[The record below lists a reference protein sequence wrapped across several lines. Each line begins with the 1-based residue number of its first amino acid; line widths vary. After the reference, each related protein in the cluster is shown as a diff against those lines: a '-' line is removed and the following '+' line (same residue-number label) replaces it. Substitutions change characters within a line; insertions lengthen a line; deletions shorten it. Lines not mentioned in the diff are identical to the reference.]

1 MSDAPTLP
9 LGFLAW
15 PRKDRRAWLH
25 AHPEA
30 TAEYVRCRIN
40 ALTPHELASLR
51 AAALLVRD
59 TIPEPT

>member
-1 MSDAPTLP
+1 MSLP
-9 LGFLAW
+9 DGFLAW
-15 PRKDRRAWLH
+15 PRRDRRAWLH

-30 TAEYVRCRIN
+30 TAEYVRQRIN

-51 AAALLVRD
+51 AAALRLRD